1 MSNKPIFDR
10 PVMVVGADVTHPAPD
25 QLGFKPS
32 IAAVVASIGPA
43 ISRYISEIRVQFKQ
57 EKEVHVTEQIL
68 DMQGIF
74 RKLLERFYMLTK
86 QKPQRVIFYRDGV
99 SEGQFEMVLNK
110 EISAMQKACASLNPN
125 YQPGMTY
132 FVAQKRHHTRLFP
145 EANQGL
151 RNGNVRPGTVVD
163 TDIVHP
169 TVSSFFL
176 ASHEGIQG
184 TTKPT
189 YYVKLYD
196 DNNLSADVEQA
207 LTYYL
212 CHLYSRCERSVSY
225 PAPTYNAHLAAFRA
239 RDHHEALLRKHDYG
253 IIPREEIEK
262 VQNVKLPNYF
272 V

>member
-1 MSNKPIFDR
+1 M
-10 PVMVVGADVTHPAPD
+10 
-25 QLGFKPS
+25 
-32 IAAVVASIGPA
+32 VASVDPA
-43 ISRYISEIRVQFKQ
+43 ISRYVCEVRVQFRSD
-57 EKEVHVTEQIL
+57 EETHVTEQIL
-68 DMQGIF
+68 DMENIF
-74 RKLLERFYMLTK
+74 TNLLKRFRQETN
-86 QKPQRVIFYRDGV
+86 QPPQRIIFYRDGV

-110 EISAMQKACASLNPN
+110 EITAMQRACVKLNPN
-125 YQPGMTY
+125 FQPPMTY
-132 FVAQKRHHTRLFP
+132 FVAQKRHNTRLFP
-145 EANQGL
+145 KNPKDGI
-151 RNGNVRPGTVVD
+151 RNGNILPGTAVD

-184 TTKPT
+184 TTRPT

-196 DNNLSADVEQA
+196 DNDLSADAEHA

-239 RDHHEALLRKHDYG
+239 RDHHNALLAQYG
-253 IIPREEIEK
+253 GDARNIPQEEINK
-262 VQNVKLPNYF
+262 VQNLNLPNYF

>member
-1 MSNKPIFDR
+1 MI
-10 PVMVVGADVTHPAPD
+10 VGADVTHPAPD

-32 IAAVVASIGPA
+32 ICAVVASTDPS
-43 ISRYISEIRVQFKQ
+43 ISRYISEIRVQYRGKDEMQ
-57 EKEVHVTEQIL
+57 VTEQIM
-68 DMQGIF
+68 DMEGIF
-74 RKLLERFYMLTK
+74 WKLLKRFEALTK
-86 QKPQRVIFYRDGV
+86 GRQPNRIIFYRDGV

-110 EISAMQKACASLNPN
+110 EISAMQRACVSLNPN
-125 YQPGMTY
+125 YQPAITY

-145 EANQGL
+145 DKPQNGL
-151 RNGNVRPGTVVD
+151 RNGNVLPGTVVD

-196 DNNLSADVEQA
+196 DNNLSADSEQA

-212 CHLYSRCERSVSY
+212 CHLYSR
-225 PAPTYNAHLAAFRA
+225 
-239 RDHHEALLRKHDYG
+239 
-253 IIPREEIEK
+253 
-262 VQNVKLPNYF
+262 
-272 V
+272 